1 MSESHTE
8 RFFFISYSRANSVIV
23 LQLKSDLE
31 AQGFDIWIDREKI
44 LPGNSWQVALRD
56 AIRAAMAVLYI
67 ATPEALDSKYVIDE
81 LSIADMYKRPI
92 YPLWAG
98 GSEWMNATPIG
109 QGGTQYINIREES
122 YQQGIQELVKLLRE
136 LHLAAVTQPLDKTQK
151 PRTAPV
157 PQFTDTGAPP
167 RNPYKGL
174 DPFRSKDEGDFFGR
188 DSLIA
193 DLVKTVRKLVTPEL
207 PMDANKRLLAVL
219 GPSGSGKSSVV
230 MAGLLPRLRQGILPG
245 SEEWMY
251 IDMVPGQHP
260 VEALEQA
267 LADFFPSRSFKTIRE
282 DLEEDSSRGL
292 HRLLASLTKS
302 HETKVVLF
310 IDQFEEL
317 FTQTVSENERQ
328 HFLEL
333 LVAAV
338 TEPQGPLLVLLTLR
352 ADFYDRPMKYLP
364 LYHLL
369 EAHRVTVLPM
379 EYEDLRRVIEQPA
392 QLPLVR
398 LAFEDNLVGDILF
411 DIRGQSNALPLLQ
424 FTLVQLFNKRK
435 GHLLTQQ
442 AYQEIGGVKG
452 ALAQHAEK
460 TYTDL
465 PSEEHQKLAQ
475 ILFGRLIDPGA
486 AQQDM
491 TRRRALV
498 SEFLL
503 QDTRFGRLMRETM
516 DYFINAR
523 LLTTNEVAGV
533 ATIEISHE
541 ALIREW
547 PRCTQWMQEIREN
560 FSFQRDV
567 IQWEQSGRIAERL
580 YHGSQLKATKKRVD
594 RILLNEQEIRFLHT
608 SIVHQRQQRIRM
620 MALFLLP
627 VFIVGLVL
635 TPLLIYRPSWCPTLL
650 CPAPQPLISHE
661 GVHDSNLQV
670 ILQTFQSSFKVL
682 SSDPSTYNL
691 GNLPTDDAINDAQL
705 IATSQTLP
713 YRVVLGIHSLQQ
725 GKYGLVIDQITMVIS
740 KVAQE
745 IPYPLR
751 VWIKDNVPLYNN
763 NLYRVTY
770 RGQGVNAVLT
780 ALYTQ
785 PFSIIQL
792 LPGETDELSLEV
804 RSSVVADILFQVQ
817 VTYHVVGQ
825 LVSHTLLLPNVFE
838 IIFSDPSN
846 WHPYQ
851 FQTGHLIPTS

>member
-8 RFFFISYSRANSVIV
+8 HFFFLSYSRANSVIV

-56 AIRAAMAVLYI
+56 AIRAALAVLYI

-136 LHLAAVTQPLDKTQK
+136 LHPAAIAQPLDETQK
-151 PRTAPV
+151 PHLAPV
-157 PQFTDTGAPP
+157 PQFPDTGAPP

-188 DSLIA
+188 DSLIV
-193 DLVKTVRKLVTPEL
+193 DLVDMVRKLVTPER
-207 PMDANKRLLAVL
+207 PVDANKRLLAVI

-230 MAGLLPRLRQGILPG
+230 MAGLLPQLRQGNLPG

-267 LADFFPSRSFKTIRE
+267 LSDFFPARSFKTIRE
-282 DLEEDSSRGL
+282 DLEGDSSRGL

-302 HETKVVLF
+302 HETKVVLL
-310 IDQFEEL
+310 IDQFEEV

-338 TEPQGPLLVLLTLR
+338 TEPRGPLLVLLTLR
-352 ADFYDRPMKYLP
+352 ADFYDRPMHYPP
-364 LYHLL
+364 LFELL
-369 EAHRVTVLPM
+369 EEHRVTVLPM

-398 LAFEDNLVGDILF
+398 MAFEDNLVGDILF

-424 FTLVQLFNKRK
+424 FTLDKLFEKRK

-442 AYQEIGGVKG
+442 AYHEIGGVTG

-460 TYTDL
+460 TYTGL
-465 PSEEHQKLAQ
+465 PTEEHQKLAQ
-475 ILFGRLIDPGA
+475 TLFERLVDPGA

-498 SEFLL
+498 SEFSL
-503 QDTRFGRLMRETM
+503 QDTRLRRLMRETM
-516 DYFINAR
+516 DCFINAR
-523 LLTTNEVAGV
+523 LLTTNEVAGMP
-533 ATIEISHE
+533 TIEISHE

-547 PRCTQWMQEIREN
+547 PRFTEWLQAIREK

-567 IQWEQSGRIAERL
+567 VQWEQSGKLAERL
-580 YHGSQLKATKKRVD
+580 YHGSQLKTTKKWANHS
-594 RILLNEQEIRFLHT
+594 ILNEQEIRFLYT
-608 SIVHQRQQRIRM
+608 SVVHQRRQRVRM
-620 MALFLLP
+620 IPLFLLP
-627 VFIVGLVL
+627 VLIVGLVL
-635 TPLLIYRPSWCPTLL
+635 TPLLIFRPSWCPTLL

-670 ILQTFQSSFKVL
+670 TLQTFQSSFKEL

-691 GNLPTDDAINDAQL
+691 RNLPKGDAQL
-705 IATSQTLP
+705 LATSQTLP
-713 YRVVLGIHSLQQ
+713 YRVVLGIHSLQPRPP
-725 GKYGLVIDQITMVIS
+725 GLVINQVTMVIS
-740 KVAQE
+740 NVAQE

-751 VWIKDNVPLYNN
+751 VWIANNVSVYNN
-763 NLYRVTY
+763 NLYRITY
-770 RGQGVNAVLT
+770 SGQTTGALLA
-780 ALYTQ
+780 ALYMTQ
-785 PFSIIQL
+785 PLSHASLIA
-792 LPGETDELSLEV
+792 GETDELTLEV
-804 RSSVVADILFQVQ
+804 RSAVVVDLQFQIQ
-817 VTYHVVGQ
+817 VTYQVIGQ
-825 LVSHTLLLPNVFE
+825 FSSHTLLLPNTFE
-838 IIFSDPSN
+838 IIFSDPAN
-846 WHPYQ
+846 WHPYSLKDGQ
-851 FQTGHLIPTS
+851 MVTAS